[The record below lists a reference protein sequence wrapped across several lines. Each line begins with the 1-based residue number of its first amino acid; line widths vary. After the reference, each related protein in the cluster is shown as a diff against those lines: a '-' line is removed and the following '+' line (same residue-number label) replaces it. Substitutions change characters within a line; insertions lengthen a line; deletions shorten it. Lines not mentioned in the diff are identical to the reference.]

1 MPATTTTRELFPKS
15 TFELSDVQKQQQLLM
30 KAGAIRST
38 IDQTSDAQNYI
49 LITEWNVLGEND
61 PVSVI

>member
-1 MPATTTTRELFPKS
+1 MPATITTRELFPKA
-15 TFELSDVQKQQQLLM
+15 TFSLSDVQKEQQLRI

-38 IDQTSDAQNYI
+38 IDQTSDPQNYI

-61 PVSVI
+61 P

>member
-1 MPATTTTRELFPKS
+1 MPATTTTREVFPRA
-15 TFELSDVQKQQQLLM
+15 TFNLSDVQKQQQLEI

-38 IDQTSDAQNYI
+38 IDQTSDPQNYI

-61 PVSVI
+61 P